1 MMRSSLSRIYKD
13 SIKIYRDTVFSNT
26 SDERFVPT
34 HPHLASSPAKGT
46 CLSAVGI
53 TRDQTGPIASWW
65 LRGRA
70 RNVAG
75 MNNSYVQV
83 EPADEVLDLYDVLPE
98 RVDAAREPA
107 RPTENDPVTSMIK
120 GTGRNFA
127 TIMGMFALSLAAF
140 IACVT
145 LFSVGV
151 SLLVLVVGLFI
162 LVGCLIVAGWA
173 SRMTMALL
181 DYAGITL
188 PRTHS
193 SRRSTGLRGK
203 LRRLA
208 YPQAW
213 RDLLHV
219 LVNFILS
226 IITFSL
232 ALTWVF
238 GGLGGVTYWFWSQW
252 LPQPNDGLPALL
264 GYPGRFADITF
275 NSVAGALLLVTT
287 PLMLRGLVRLHGA
300 VAYALLVDE
309 TPALRQQVSE
319 LTQSRTAAG
328 EAEVHTLRRL
338 ERDLHDGPQ
347 QRLVR
352 LGMDLSAA
360 QRRAR
365 RRSGP
370 GPCAA
375 RRGNEAVTRR
385 TGRDSYLSRGIA
397 PPILAEQG
405 LPAAITAL
413 AARCTIPTSV
423 EVDEVQLSD
432 AAQNAAYFVVAEA
445 LANME
450 KHSQAHSASVEVRR
464 LGALAVIN
472 ITDDG
477 VGGASLAKGHG
488 LSGLLGP
495 AGRCGWDPNR
505 SHRRRVVPPCLRRR
519 SHNRA
524 NSLPTCQTLRRL

>member
-1 MMRSSLSRIYKD
+1 
-13 SIKIYRDTVFSNT
+13 
-26 SDERFVPT
+26 
-34 HPHLASSPAKGT
+34 
-46 CLSAVGI
+46 
-53 TRDQTGPIASWW
+53 
-65 LRGRA
+65 
-70 RNVAG
+70 
-75 MNNSYVQV
+75 MNDSYVRV

-98 RVDAAREPA
+98 RVETPLEPS
-107 RPTENDPVTSMIK
+107 RPTEDDPVTSMIK

-127 TIMGMFALSLAAF
+127 AIMGMFALAVTAF
-140 IACVT
+140 VACT
-145 LFSVGV
+145 ALFSVGLG
-151 SLLVLVVGLFI
+151 LLVLVVGLFI
-162 LVGCLIVAGWA
+162 LVGCLIVAGWS

-188 PRTHS
+188 PRT
-193 SRRSTGLRGK
+193 RYPTAGPGFRGK

-208 YPQAW
+208 YAQSW

-252 LPQPNDGLPALL
+252 LPQPNEGLPALL
-264 GYPGRFADITF
+264 GYPGRFAEITF
-275 NSVAGALLLVTT
+275 NSVLGAMLLLST
-287 PLMLRGLVRLHGA
+287 PLMLRGLIKLHGA
-300 VAYALLVDE
+300 VGYALLVDE

-360 QRRAR
+360 QRRLDDDPVRAR
-365 RRSGP
+365 
-370 GPCAA
+370 ALLD
-375 RRGNEAVTRR
+375 EAMRQSQDALAEIR
-385 TGRDSYLSRGIA
+385 TLSRGIA

-413 AARCTIPTSV
+413 AARGTIPTSV
-423 EVDEVQLSD
+423 QVDDVQLSD

-445 LANME
+445 LANMS
-450 KHSQAHSASVEVRR
+450 KHSQARSASVEV
-464 LGALAVIN
+464 LGVGALAVIN

-488 LSGLLGP
+488 LSGLADRLAGVDGTLTLSSPVGGP
-495 AGRCGWDPNR
+495 
-505 SHRRRVVPPCLRRR
+505 
-519 SHNRA
+519 
-524 NSLPTCQTLRRL
+524 TLLTATIPQRP

>member
-1 MMRSSLSRIYKD
+1 
-13 SIKIYRDTVFSNT
+13 
-26 SDERFVPT
+26 
-34 HPHLASSPAKGT
+34 
-46 CLSAVGI
+46 
-53 TRDQTGPIASWW
+53 
-65 LRGRA
+65 
-70 RNVAG
+70 
-75 MNNSYVQV
+75 MNDSYVRV

-98 RVDAAREPA
+98 RVETPLEPA
-107 RPTENDPVTSMIK
+107 RPTEDDPVTSMIK

-127 TIMGMFALSLAAF
+127 AIMGMFALAVTAF
-140 IACVT
+140 VACT
-145 LFSVGV
+145 ALFSVGLG
-151 SLLVLVVGLFI
+151 LLVLVVGLFI
-162 LVGCLIVAGWA
+162 LVGCLIVAGWS

-188 PRTHS
+188 PRT
-193 SRRSTGLRGK
+193 RYPTAGPGFRGK

-208 YPQAW
+208 YAQSW

-252 LPQPNDGLPALL
+252 LPQPNEGLPALL
-264 GYPGRFADITF
+264 GYPGRFAEITF
-275 NSVAGALLLVTT
+275 NSVLGAMLLLST
-287 PLMLRGLVRLHGA
+287 PLMLRGLIKLHGA
-300 VAYALLVDE
+300 VGYALLVDE

-360 QRRAR
+360 QRRLDDDPVRAR
-365 RRSGP
+365 
-370 GPCAA
+370 ALLD
-375 RRGNEAVTRR
+375 EAMRQSQDALAEIR
-385 TGRDSYLSRGIA
+385 TLSRGIA

-413 AARCTIPTSV
+413 AARGTIPTSV
-423 EVDEVQLSD
+423 QVDDVQLSD

-445 LANME
+445 LANMA
-450 KHSQAHSASVEVRR
+450 KHSQARSASVEV
-464 LGALAVIN
+464 LGVGALAVIN

-488 LSGLLGP
+488 LSGLADRLAGVDGTLTLSSPVGGP
-495 AGRCGWDPNR
+495 
-505 SHRRRVVPPCLRRR
+505 
-519 SHNRA
+519 
-524 NSLPTCQTLRRL
+524 TLLTATIPQRP